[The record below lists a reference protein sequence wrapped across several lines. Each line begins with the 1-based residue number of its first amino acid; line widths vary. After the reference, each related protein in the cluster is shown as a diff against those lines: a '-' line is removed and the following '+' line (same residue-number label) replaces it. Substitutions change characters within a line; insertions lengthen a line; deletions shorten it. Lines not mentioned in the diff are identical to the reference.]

1 MMYVRNPAVGSL
13 RQRHNTYQIVWRG
26 EPDIG
31 GVSFASRQEPKQ
43 KTLLGHPASNHL
55 WGRFQLP
62 RFDADPL
69 LRFNLRFN
77 LRLKGNYYTRH

>member
-69 LRFNLRFN
+69 LRFNLR
-77 LRLKGNYYTRH
+77 L